1 MKCVEEAPRYLYASS
16 IAIRAVKIL
25 VTTEHET
32 RLARFPFRNV
42 PLSGSLDAHTDL
54 EVKYQL
60 LASPSKEPQ

>member
-1 MKCVEEAPRYLYASS
+1 MECLEDAPICLYEIL

-42 PLSGSLDAHTDL
+42 PLSGSLDAHPNL
-54 EVKYQL
+54 EVKHQFF
-60 LASPSKEPQ
+60 ATS

>member
-1 MKCVEEAPRYLYASS
+1 MECLEDAPIYLYASL

-42 PLSGSLDAHTDL
+42 PLSGLDAHPDL
-54 EVKYQL
+54 EVKHQFF
-60 LASPSKEPQ
+60 AES